1 MLDELLPLVFITY
14 IGFNYFTYLTN
25 DRANVLK
32 PINNNQ
38 VEDTNEDDLEYR
50 LLNRDSSVV
59 NNPLVAPEQRV
70 ETQQYPKIK
79 LYEKTRGS
87 PDNYQMV
94 GLLYNA
100 NENVKYQLYGRRIYP
115 GAYQWEYYIR
125 GKDSSGLDFKF
136 PLPQKDE
143 IHDGD
148 TITVPLDN
156 ITFTVKIYDYN
167 LPRYNPFI

>member
-25 DRANVLK
+25 DRTNVLK

-38 VEDTNEDDLEYR
+38 IEDTNDDDLEYR

-59 NNPLVAPEQRV
+59 NNPLVAPEKRV
-70 ETQQYPKIK
+70 ERQQYPKIK
-79 LYEKTRGS
+79 LYEKTRGT
-87 PDNYQMV
+87 PDNYQIV

-115 GAYQWEYYIR
+115 GSYQWEYYVR

-136 PLPQKDE
+136 PLPRKEE

-148 TITVPLDN
+148 NITVPLDN

-167 LPRYNPFI
+167 LPRYNPYV